1 MQHRG
6 KPAPAGLVCN
16 SNVREIYRGEELR
29 SFSLRPGAMDAYA
42 LPSLYGDQRRH
53 YRTGQCIEQKGTTE
67 T

>member
-1 MQHRG
+1 MAKT
-6 KPAPAGLVCN
+6 KPLPPGFVCN
-16 SNVREIYRGEELR
+16 SNSREAYQGSELR

-53 YRTGQCIEQKGTTE
+53 YRTGQLIEQKGTPE